1 MFSPLLDHM
10 HRLAPVLPVGPDRR
24 SLPRSVGEAFG
35 STPLGATNPSVRQQ
49 ELGQDADMAW
59 ALLPRHTTSD
69 AVAAT
74 GDRTHRLRRAAASM
88 LPAGNE
94 RELEEALRHFVLLT
108 LPPETELCRRG
119 QPSECMYIL
128 LQGKL
133 RVEAVVDEVRQRHPA
148 LACTPLL
155 TVRALFTGP
164 GALRC
169 LRAAEVQHPS

>member
-1 MFSPLLDHM
+1 M
-10 HRLAPVLPVGPDRR
+10 GPDRR

>member
-1 MFSPLLDHM
+1 
-10 HRLAPVLPVGPDRR
+10 
-24 SLPRSVGEAFG
+24 
-35 STPLGATNPSVRQQ
+35 
-49 ELGQDADMAW
+49 MAW

-133 RVEAVVDEVRQRHPA
+133 RVEAVVDEVRQRRPA
-148 LACTPLL
+148 LACTPFSPCGVAHWSRSSAVP
-155 TVRALFTGP
+155 TRSRSSTSIVRRSRKGTGCMWMLWP
-164 GALRC
+164 RL
-169 LRAAEVQHPS
+169 P